1 MRFNANRARCP
12 DKLAPSELNRECWQM
27 PKIWIVARNT
37 CAIAM
42 LCILPSL
49 FQLSAQ
55 ENPTSAKPPCIAEG
69 EPVYHGVKPPQPQ
82 PNKKDNAA
90 PDMRGPFS
98 IQLLVNSEGRVCDTQ
113 VISAKDRSSAEKA
126 AHYISEHWTFKPA
139 TKQGKPV
146 AVKFTTNFG
155 PR

>member
-1 MRFNANRARCP
+1 
-12 DKLAPSELNRECWQM
+12 M
-27 PKIWIVARNT
+27 PKIWVVARKT

-42 LCILPSL
+42 LGSLPLL
-49 FQLSAQ
+49 FHLSAQ
-55 ENPTSAKPPCIAEG
+55 ENPTSAKPPCIAAG
-69 EPVYHGVKPPQPQ
+69 ELVYQPGVDGVEPPQPQ

-98 IQLLVNSEGRVCDTQ
+98 IRLLVNSEGRVCDAQ
-113 VISAKDRSSAEKA
+113 VVSAKDRLSAQKA
-126 AHYISEHWTFKPA
+126 AHYISEHWAFKPA

-146 AVKFTTNFG
+146 AVKFTTSFG